1 MSTPFK
7 MKGHTLPG
15 PFQKKTWPPG
25 SKQFNVD
32 DLIEEEKE
40 KSTKTKGYHA
50 GKSFHETSKFIA
62 GLVESRKKN
71 LPPNTIKN
79 IGKTWIPKAEDFKK

>member
-15 PFQKKTWPPG
+15 PFQKKIWPPG

-40 KSTKTKGYHA
+40 KKKKFTKY
-50 GKSFHETSKFIA
+50 I
-62 GLVESRKKN
+62 KK
-71 LPPNTIKN
+71 LK
-79 IGKTWIPKAEDFKK
+79 EFKKKEKKIEKLNR

>member
-15 PFQKKTWPPG
+15 PFKKKTWPPG

-32 DLIEEEKE
+32 DLIEEEK
-40 KSTKTKGYHA
+40 STKTKGYHA
-50 GKSFHETSKFIA
+50 GKRTAETLKFLA
-62 GLVESRKKN
+62 EMEKTRRK
-71 LPPNTIKN
+71 
-79 IGKTWIPKAEDFKK
+79 GSWIPKAGDFKK

>member
-1 MSTPFK
+1 MPGGSKKGGGLKTEQSTFYK

-15 PFQKKTWPPG
+15 PFQRKIWPPG

-40 KSTKTKGYHA
+40 KKKKFTKTLKFLAEMKKTRRKG
-50 GKSFHETSKFIA
+50 S
-62 GLVESRKKN
+62 
-71 LPPNTIKN
+71 
-79 IGKTWIPKAEDFKK
+79 WIPKAGDFKK

>member
-15 PFQKKTWPPG
+15 PFQKKIWPPG
-25 SKQFNVD
+25 SKQSNVD

-40 KSTKTKGYHA
+40 KSTKKGYHA

-62 GLVESRKKN
+62 GYRSGRKGRPIHGTS
-71 LPPNTIKN
+71 LIEYS
-79 IGKTWIPKAEDFKK
+79 GK